1 MDTDPVIGIDLG
13 TTNSAAAFLGL
24 NGPEIIPNAVG
35 GRLTPSIVGV
45 DESGTVVVGAAA
57 KELQVLHPD
66 RCANLFKRYMGTDH
80 TLTVAGRTYTPEELS
95 GLILR
100 AIKADA
106 AAFFKRPITRAVITV
121 PAYFNDRQRKATIAA
136 GRIAGLTVER
146 ILNEPTAAAIAYG
159 FHESGEDKK
168 VLIFDLGGGTFD
180 VSVVELFEGTLEV
193 KSSSG
198 ESALGGEDFTRA
210 MVARILETRG
220 LAYERAE
227 VRTPKLVSRLLQQ
240 CERAKCLLSR
250 EESVKVRIPDDDG
263 EFTASATE
271 LQVTREQLERW
282 VTPILARIELPIR
295 RVLGDAKLTKD
306 QLDEVILV
314 GGVTRMPLIIRRV
327 TELLGKDPRRRLNP
341 DEVVALGAAVQA
353 ALVGKS
359 AAVEDLVVT
368 DVAPFTLGIE
378 ISKQFG
384 NDRRDGYFD
393 PLIDRNTTIP
403 VSRVKRYSTLS
414 PNQTAIIVHIYQG
427 ESRKVGENL
436 ALGEFEVKGIP
447 PGPAGQPVDIRFTY
461 DLNGVL
467 EVEATVVAT
476 RKTVTHVIAKHA
488 KGMTEDQIQRA
499 VRAMEK
505 LKTHPRDEEANR
517 FVLLRAE
524 RVFKELPAELRQS
537 LGLLLDGFEAALESR
552 NKDTITRHREELER
566 FLTLFDPSA
575 DDPNRETE

>member
-13 TTNSAAAFLGL
+13 TTNSAVAFLGSS
-24 NGPEIIPNAVG
+24 GPEIITNAVG

-45 DESGTVVVGAAA
+45 DESGTVVVGSAA

-100 AIKADA
+100 ALKDDA
-106 AAFFKRPITRAVITV
+106 TAFFKRPITRAVITV
-121 PAYFNDRQRKATIAA
+121 PAYFNDRQRKSTIAA

-193 KSSSG
+193 KASSG

-210 MVARILETRG
+210 MAARILETRG
-220 LAYERAE
+220 VAFERAE
-227 VRTPKLVSRLLQQ
+227 VRTPKLVSRLIQQ

-250 EESVKVRIPDDDG
+250 EESVKVRIPDDNG
-263 EFTASATE
+263 EYTASATE
-271 LQVTREQLERW
+271 MQITREHLERW
-282 VTPILARIELPIR
+282 VAPILSRIDLPIR

-314 GGVTRMPLIIRRV
+314 GGATRMPVIVRRV
-327 TELLGKDPRRRLNP
+327 SELLGKEPRRRLNP

-353 ALVGKS
+353 GLVGKS

-368 DVAPFTLGIE
+368 DVAPFTLGIA
-378 ISKQFG
+378 ITKQFG
-384 NDRRDGYFD
+384 NERHDGYFD
-393 PLIDRNTTIP
+393 PIIDRNTTIP
-403 VSRVKRYSTLS
+403 VSRVKRYSTVA
-414 PNQTAIIVHIYQG
+414 PNQTSIIVNIYQG
-427 ESRKVGENL
+427 ESRKVAENL
-436 ALGEFEVKGIP
+436 AIGEFEVKGIP
-447 PGPAGQPVDIRFTY
+447 RGPAGEAVDIRFTY

-467 EVEATVVAT
+467 EVEATIVAT
-476 RKTVTHVIAKHA
+476 RRTVTHVIAKHA

-524 RVFKELPAELRQS
+524 RVFKELPAELRET
-537 LGLLLDGFEAALESR
+537 LGGMLDGFEAALESR
-552 NKDTITRHREELER
+552 DKATITRYRDELER
-566 FLTLFDPSA
+566 FLTVFDPSA